1 MVRNVAIKLR
11 TQKIIRLYR
20 GVSISNN
27 HVWRVKIVSSGFQLY
42 SIIFILASNCRNGY
56 HYILWIY
63 GESRSWNRESKR
75 NYKAWKLL
83 MPSKFKRL
91 RGIFWSHPHWKS
103 LYIYGGTTRLIVL
116 IKWKVS
122 QKVRLIVSIF
132 LRRLVIFSS
141 PLFHVHWKNT
151 STRDSR
157 ETFTFHVHFDHF
169 ERDKF

>member
-141 PLFHVHWKNT
+141 PLFPCSLKEYLNE
-151 STRDSR
+151 RFSR
-157 ETFTFHVHFDHF
+157 NFHVS
-169 ERDKF
+169 RSLWSLWTR